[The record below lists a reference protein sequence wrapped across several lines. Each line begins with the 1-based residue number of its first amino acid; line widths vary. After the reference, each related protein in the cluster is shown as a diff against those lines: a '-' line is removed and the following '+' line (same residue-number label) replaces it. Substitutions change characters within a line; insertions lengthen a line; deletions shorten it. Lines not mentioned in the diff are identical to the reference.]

1 MSLVAIVAAYIV
13 QRLPVNKMETE
24 KTAIAENEADKGQTD
39 ETWQSTSAAY
49 RKPKKASA
57 EDWATVNAIAAQ
69 YASTLKAKR
78 DKLLEETNT
87 IRISMS
93 PEAVAKR
100 FEWDM
105 AQKAIRDK
113 ERELWVEISPYLSKY
128 ELRKYKLEHSQT
140 ARDLRKESIWFEL
153 SEGKFL
159 AIYIYR
165 EKMNDLLDSKLG
177 GDTKKLAELERSAL
191 NRETEVQRAILMFNK
206 PMK

>member
-1 MSLVAIVAAYIV
+1 
-13 QRLPVNKMETE
+13 
-24 KTAIAENEADKGQTD
+24 
-39 ETWQSTSAAY
+39 
-49 RKPKKASA
+49 
-57 EDWATVNAIAAQ
+57 
-69 YASTLKAKR
+69 
-78 DKLLEETNT
+78 
-87 IRISMS
+87 
-93 PEAVAKR
+93 
-100 FEWDM
+100 M

-113 ERELWVEISPYLSKY
+113 ERELWVEISPSLSKY
-128 ELRKYKLEHSQT
+128 ELRKYKLEYSQT

-159 AIYIYR
+159 ATYIYR

>member
-1 MSLVAIVAAYIV
+1 MKTFIISMSLVVAAYIV
-13 QRLPVNKMETE
+13 QCSLVNKPEME
-24 KTAIAENEADKGQTD
+24 KTTIAENDADKGQTD

-49 RKPKKASA
+49 RKPKKTST

-100 FEWDM
+100 FEWDI

-113 ERELWVEISPYLSKY
+113 ER
-128 ELRKYKLEHSQT
+128 
-140 ARDLRKESIWFEL
+140 DL
-153 SEGKFL
+153 
-159 AIYIYR
+159 
-165 EKMNDLLDSKLG
+165 
-177 GDTKKLAELERSAL
+177 
-191 NRETEVQRAILMFNK
+191 
-206 PMK
+206 